1 MTAFWTIWS
10 IESAK
15 LLVDVI
21 DELLVGVGDGVT
33 VVDKGLGVGTGGEG
47 LGVVTGGEDVGVGT
61 GGEGLGVGTDK
72 VVSETRA
79 DTIGLVVS
87 SNPSR
92 INHDLLSANE
102 MKMTN
107 TKNNIEE
114 DLPIDVPRIRAI

>member
-1 MTAFWTIWS
+1 
-10 IESAK
+10 
-15 LLVDVI
+15 VDVI
-21 DELLVGVGDGVT
+21 DELLVGDGVT
-33 VVDKGLGVGTGGEG
+33 VVDRGLGVG
-47 LGVVTGGEDVGVGT
+47 TGGEDVGVGT
-61 GGEGLGVGTDK
+61 GGEELGVGTGGEELGVGTDK

-102 MKMTN
+102 MKMTK

>member
-1 MTAFWTIWS
+1 M
-10 IESAK
+10 
-15 LLVDVI
+15 DVI
-21 DELLVGVGDGVT
+21 EVDGEDEDAAGAGVGTETGVWTGGGDGEEEDAVGVT
-33 VVDKGLGVGTGGEG
+33 VAAGAG
-47 LGVVTGGEDVGVGT
+47 
-61 GGEGLGVGTDK
+61 